1 VEFETV
7 RRPKASERFE
17 TFAWLYM
24 RVSGLLLILMVLA
37 HFRIMH
43 LYYGVEHID
52 FSVVAARYGTPFW
65 RIYDLVLVLLAVTH
79 GMNGAKMIL
88 DDYVHPRSWRTAIL
102 CVVWAIGFIFL
113 VMGGFTILTFGGTR

>member
-1 VEFETV
+1 MEIETV

-24 RVSGLLLILMVLA
+24 RVSGLLLILMVLV
-37 HFRIMH
+37 HFGIMH

-65 RIYDLVLVLLAVTH
+65 RVYDLVLVLLAVTH

-113 VMGGFTILTFGGTR
+113 VMGGFTILTFHIQ

>member
-1 VEFETV
+1 MESEIVQ
-7 RRPKASERFE
+7 RPKASERFE

-24 RVSGLLLILMVLA
+24 RVSGLLLILMVLV
-37 HFRIMH
+37 HFGVMH

-79 GMNGAKMIL
+79 GMNGAKLIL
-88 DDYVHPRSWRTAIL
+88 DDYLHPRSWRTAVL
-102 CVVWAIGFIFL
+102 CLVWAIGFILL
-113 VMGGFTILTFGGTR
+113 VMGGFTILTFHIP

>member
-1 VEFETV
+1 VESEIV

-17 TFAWLYM
+17 TYAWLYM
-24 RVSGLLLILMVLA
+24 RVSGLLLILMVLV
-37 HFRIMH
+37 HFGVMH

-65 RIYDLVLVLLAVTH
+65 RIYDLVLALLAVTH

-88 DDYVHPRSWRTAIL
+88 DDYLHPRSWRTAVL
-102 CVVWAIGFIFL
+102 CLVWAIGFIFL
-113 VMGGFTILTFGGTR
+113 VMGGFTILTFRVK